1 MAVVSR
7 PRYGDHRS
15 RGLPA
20 SRTAAAILLCAL
32 SAAQV
37 SAAGLAVSS
46 SAARAGPA
54 VGMGPAASAETACPA
69 PPAPARTRRAAA
81 AARRVLIAEQRQC
94 IEVAI
99 ARFAPRVARE
109 TNVFFVGF
117 AGYGEQRV
125 FRKEA
130 QLALRVFGERFGSFD
145 RSLELVNDIHDRTT
159 YPLATYENLRYAL
172 RLIGQRMDSRDDV
185 LVLVLTSHGSPDA
198 GIAITNGSLLDDD
211 LSPRDLRQVLEEA
224 GIRWRVIVASACY
237 AGIFVRPLAVDTS
250 LIMTAAD
257 SRHSSFGCA
266 DDRDLTYF
274 GEALFADAMPRDCSL
289 ESAFAAARSIIRGR
303 ESAEGEI
310 HSNPQIFVGARMR
323 AKLAKMEQ
331 ASEPLG
337 RERSLRCA
345 KGLSSPH
352 AARSSPWRAE
362 VAR

>member
-1 MAVVSR
+1 MRR
-7 PRYGDHRS
+7 P
-15 RGLPA
+15 GLIA
-20 SRTAAAILLCAL
+20 SRSAAAILLLAL

-37 SAAGLAVSS
+37 SVAGLAPS
-46 SAARAGPA
+46 
-54 VGMGPAASAETACPA
+54 PAAASSRSTACPA
-69 PPAPARTRRAAA
+69 PPEPAHTRRAVD
-81 AARRVLIAEQRQC
+81 AARRVLLAEQRQC
-94 IEVAI
+94 IAATI
-99 ARFAPRVARE
+99 ARFAPRVAGE

-130 QLALRVFGERFGSFD
+130 QLALRDFGGRFGSFD

-159 YPLATYENLRYAL
+159 YPLATFENLSYAL
-172 RLIGQRMDSRDDV
+172 RLIARRMDPGQDV

-211 LSPRDLRQVLEEA
+211 LSPRDVRRILDEA
-224 GIRWRVIVASACY
+224 QIRWRVIVASACY
-237 AGIFVRPLAVDTS
+237 AGIFVRPLATDSS

-289 ESAFAAARSIIRGR
+289 ESAFSAARRIIRRR
-303 ESAEGEI
+303 ESDEGEI

-323 AKLAKMEQ
+323 AKLAQLEE
-331 ASEPLG
+331 ASETLA
-337 RERSLRCA
+337 REPSLSCA
-345 KGLSSPH
+345 KTLSGRHP
-352 AARSSPWRAE
+352 ARSSTWRAE
-362 VAR
+362 TAR